1 MSTQITLPEMG
12 EGVIEGTLARWLVR
26 EGDRVERYA
35 PIAEVETDKVT
46 TETTTE
52 TAGTILRLLVG
63 EGETIPV
70 GTVMAIIGEP
80 GEETTAD
87 GRPSTTPKGEIS
99 RPTVDDRPQ
108 TTDSNTP
115 AADTPL
121 VAVGGRLSAVVPYT
135 GRISPVVGRIAAE
148 HGVDL
153 SRVTGT
159 GRDGRITKDDILAYV
174 AGMTADG
181 RPATAD
187 GGVTADGRPATAD
200 GGESSRPTTT
210 DQRPPTAGNES
221 SRPTT
226 DDRPQTTARSTPAAD
241 APLAAVSGRPT
252 AVGGGGSGD
261 ADLLPLT
268 NIRRAIAEHMVRSKH
283 TSPHVT
289 TVFEFDFSA
298 VAAHRKAHVEQF
310 ARDGVRLTYTAY
322 LVAATVQALKAH
334 PLANSSWSDEGILLH
349 RAVNIGMATA
359 IGDGLIVPVI
369 KNADGLNL
377 LGLARAVNDLADRA
391 RAKQLKPD
399 EVKGGTFSITNHGT
413 SGSLFATPIINQ
425 PQCGILGVG
434 AIEKRVKV
442 IDDAIAI
449 RPLAYVS
456 FTFDHR
462 ILDGASADGF
472 VSAIKREIEG
482 YKA

>member
-1 MSTQITLPEMG
+1 MTEITLPEMG

-52 TAGTILRLLVG
+52 TAGTVLRLLVA

-70 GTVMAIIGEP
+70 GTVLAVIGEP
-80 GEETTAD
+80 GEESDEPSARDERRATSDEPGVASGEWRVASKEVTHDDRQPPTAD
-87 GRPSTTPKGEIS
+87 GTAVASATDLPPATPYI
-99 RPTVDDRPQ
+99 
-108 TTDSNTP
+108 
-115 AADTPL
+115 
-121 VAVGGRLSAVVPYT
+121 

-148 HGVDL
+148 HGVEL
-153 SRVTGT
+153 GRVAGT

-181 RPATAD
+181 RPPAAA
-187 GGVTADGRPATAD
+187 GEAPTADGRPPTAD
-200 GGESSRPTTT
+200 GRPTMAMTGANRLTTGDSSLSGES
-210 DQRPPTAGNES
+210 
-221 SRPTT
+221 
-226 DDRPQTTARSTPAAD
+226 
-241 APLAAVSGRPT
+241 PLAAVSGR
-252 AVGGGGSGD
+252 GSGD
-261 ADLLPLT
+261 AELLPLT

>member
-1 MSTQITLPEMG
+1 MTTQITLPEMG

-70 GTVMAIIGEP
+70 GTVLAIIGEP
-80 GEETTAD
+80 GEAPTAD
-87 GRPSTTPKGEIS
+87 GRPTTDAGETTADR
-99 RPTVDDRPQ
+99 RPPTAAGEATTDGRPPTADGETAADDRQ
-108 TTDSNTP
+108 QASGGL
-115 AADTPL
+115 AA
-121 VAVGGRLSAVVPYT
+121 VVGRPSAVAPPYT

-148 HGVDL
+148 HGVEL
-153 SRVTGT
+153 GRVVGT

-174 AGMTADG
+174 GAVAQ
-181 RPATAD
+181 
-187 GGVTADGRPATAD
+187 
-200 GGESSRPTTT
+200 PT
-210 DQRPPTAGNES
+210 E
-221 SRPTT
+221 
-226 DDRPQTTARSTPAAD
+226 RPQPSPAGA
-241 APLAAVSGRPT
+241 SE
-252 AVGGGGSGD
+252 
-261 ADLLPLT
+261 LLPLT

-322 LVAATVQALKAH
+322 LVAATVEALKQH

-349 RAVNIGMATA
+349 RAVHIGMATA

-369 KNADGLNL
+369 KGADGLNL

-442 IDDAIAI
+442 INDAIAI

-472 VSAIKREIEG
+472 VSTIKSQIERWG
-482 YKA
+482 